1 MAEPVRRHLIAFLLC
16 ATFAVTPAPTEP
28 VWAQE
33 TATLVADRLEI
44 AGDSTLIAD
53 GSVEVFH
60 QGRRLT
66 ASKVVYDQANDRL
79 RIEGPIRLTD
89 EAGTTVIVAAQADLA
104 ADLTEG
110 LMQSARIVLEQQL
123 QVAAAELRR
132 SGGRYTQMDNAVA
145 SSCKICEGSS
155 TPLWEI
161 RARRVLHDTEE
172 RQIYFDHAQVRVA
185 GMPVFYIPRLRMPDP
200 TLNRSTG
207 FLQPSLVA
215 RTDLG
220 TGLTLPYFVT
230 LGPSRDLT
238 FSPTLTTTGAATLGL
253 RYRQAFDSGSIQ
265 IEGAVSRDDLQPG
278 QMRGYAMAD
287 GTFYLSSGYRLAF
300 HAEGVSDD
308 AYLADYDISDADRL
322 TNTLLIDRV
331 QRESFF
337 EGRIINFQSLR
348 DGELGSATPYLVTD
362 VTYLRRFTLG
372 ALGGDGMLRLG
383 GHTHTRRSSV
393 DTDLAEDSDDVA
405 EGADLGRLSI
415 GAEWRRDWITPG
427 GLVLAA
433 LGEARVDAYH
443 VRDDALYG
451 GSRSR
456 SYGAAAV
463 ELRWPWVRAGERA
476 QDVIEPIAQIVWSDA
491 SGGLI
496 PNEDSRLVEF
506 DESNLFS
513 LNRFPGSDAVETGRR
528 MALGLS
534 WTRIAPSGWSFGVT
548 GGRVFREEPVASFG
562 AASGL
567 SGSTSDWML
576 GATVDAP
583 NGLQLAGRM
592 IATTDLD
599 LTRGEVHASYSNSR
613 MSISAGYINSI
624 ADPVEARVDK
634 VSDIV
639 LAGSYNF
646 TPQWSGTASGRYDFE
661 ADSYSRID
669 FGLAYRNECV
679 SFDLSISRRLT
690 SSTNLQPST
699 TVDLS
704 FGLLGFGGAAS
715 SGTAR
720 MCRE

>member
-1 MAEPVRRHLIAFLLC
+1 MRRHLIAFLLC
-16 ATFAVTPAPTEP
+16 ATFVVAPAPTDP
-28 VWAQE
+28 VRAQE
-33 TATLVADRLEI
+33 TATLIADRLEI

-53 GSVEVFH
+53 GAVEVFH

-66 ASKVVYDQANDRL
+66 ASKVIYDQTTDRL

-110 LMQSARIVLEQQL
+110 LMQSARIVLQEQL

-132 SGGRYTQMDNAVA
+132 SGGRYMQLDNAVA
-145 SSCKICEGSS
+145 SSCRICNGSS

-161 RARRVLHDTEE
+161 RARRILHDTVE
-172 RQIYFDHAQVRVA
+172 RQIYFDHAQMRV
-185 GMPVFYIPRLRMPDP
+185 GGVPVFYIPRLRMPDP
-200 TLNRSTG
+200 SLDRSTG

-238 FSPTLTTTGAATLGL
+238 FSPTLTTTGAFTLGL
-253 RYRQAFDSGSIQ
+253 RYRQAFDNGSLS

-278 QMRGYAMAD
+278 QTRGYVMAD
-287 GTFYLSSGYRLAF
+287 GTFMLSSGHRLAF

-308 AYLADYDISDADRL
+308 AYLADYDISDTDRL
-322 TNTLLIDRV
+322 TNTLLIDKV

-337 EGRIINFQSLR
+337 EGRVINFQSLR
-348 DGELGSATPYLVTD
+348 EGELGSATPYLVTD

-372 ALGGDGMLRLG
+372 ALGGEGMLRLG
-383 GHTHTRRSSV
+383 GHTHTRQSSV
-393 DTDLAEDSDDVA
+393 TTDSVDDSDDVA
-405 EGADLGRLSI
+405 EGADLGRLSL
-415 GAEWRRDWITPG
+415 AADWRRDWIAPG
-427 GLVLAA
+427 GLVVAA
-433 LGEARVDAYH
+433 LGEVRLDAYH
-443 VRDDALYG
+443 VQDDATYG
-451 GSRSR
+451 GSSTRSF
-456 SYGAAAV
+456 GAGAV

-476 QDVIEPIAQIVWSDA
+476 TQVIEPIAQIVWSSA
-491 SGGLI
+491 NGGLI

-506 DESNLFS
+506 DEGNLFS
-513 LNRFPGSDAVETGRR
+513 LNRFPGSDAVETGARL
-528 MALGLS
+528 ALGLS

-548 GGRVFREEPVASFG
+548 GGRVLREDPVASFG
-562 AASGL
+562 EASGL

-583 NGLQLAGRM
+583 NGLQLAGRL
-592 IATTDLD
+592 IATSDLD
-599 LTRGEVHASYSNSR
+599 VTRGEVHAAYSNNR

-624 ADPVEARVDK
+624 ADAVEARVDD

-639 LAGSYNF
+639 LAGSYQF
-646 TPQWSGTASGRYDFE
+646 TPQWNGTASGRYDFE
-661 ADSYSRID
+661 ADSYSRVD
-669 FGLAYRNECV
+669 LGLAYRNECV
-679 SFDLSISRRLT
+679 SFNLSISRRLT

-704 FGLLGFGGAAS
+704 FGLIGFGTGKSGA
-715 SGTAR
+715 AR